1 MALLYMDKE
10 IKRIKKMKPS
20 AYKSMMLGKV
30 GLSKTTPQKKK
41 DLIRWKNEKWE
52 NLTAKITDGDKF
64 YACGQKGKKQI
75 KKNMPSVC
83 RASVKINN
91 KTPKPLSK
99 DVSNK
104 QIKKAVEIKKKGKRI
119 DWSKL

>member
-1 MALLYMDKE
+1 MDKE
-10 IKRIKKMKPS
+10 IKRIKKMKNS

-30 GLSKTTPQKKK
+30 RLTKTSPQKKK

-52 NLTAKITDGDKF
+52 NLTARITDGDKF
-64 YACGQKGKKQI
+64 YACGQKGKKQG
-75 KKNMPSVC
+75 NLPSVC
-83 RASVKINN
+83 RASLKISN
-91 KTPKPLSK
+91 KTPKPLSN

-119 DWSKL
+119 DWSEL